1 MIRKIFTDF
10 PKEKF
15 TLQIDREKINKII
28 RYLREAFGFV
38 EIKFLFARR
47 VKLKD

>member
-1 MIRKIFTDF
+1 MISKIFTDF

-38 EIKFLFARR
+38 EIKFFSREELN
-47 VKLKD
+47 LKD

>member
-38 EIKFLFARR
+38 EIKFYSR
-47 VKLKD
+47 KK

>member
-15 TLQIDREKINKII
+15 TLQIDKEKINKII
-28 RYLREAFGFV
+28 SYLREAFGFV
-38 EIKFLFARR
+38 EIKFYSR
-47 VKLKD
+47 KK

>member
-28 RYLREAFGFV
+28 SCLREAFGFV
-38 EIKFLFARR
+38 EIKFYSR
-47 VKLKD
+47 KS

>member
-1 MIRKIFTDF
+1 MIREIFTDF

-28 RYLREAFGFV
+28 SCLREVFGFV
-38 EIKFLFARR
+38 EIKFFRARS
-47 VKLKD
+47 KLKD

>member
-1 MIRKIFTDF
+1 MIRKKFTDF

-38 EIKFLFARR
+38 EIKFYSR
-47 VKLKD
+47 KK